1 MRKNAIRLDQL
12 GSLLDEPGE
21 CARKILLACIPATMS
36 FWIDDRSII
45 RAISPGDIPSAVEPL
60 IIGTYSIGGASLE
73 YIVDDLVAAR
83 RERGEA
89 WIDSPGAGSTMD
101 ELPRE
106 ARSR

>member
-45 RAISPGDIPSAVEPL
+45 RAIPPGDIPSAVEPL
-60 IIGTYSIGGASLE
+60 IIGTYSIVRLSGLSSIQMRLRLTPCDIAQLCAPCCAGF
-73 YIVDDLVAAR
+73 R
-83 RERGEA
+83 
-89 WIDSPGAGSTMD
+89 SPW
-101 ELPRE
+101 
-106 ARSR
+106 